1 MRDITVKLI
10 TVKLFGRPCYAV
22 AEQPIHG
29 MEARKVQELFIYL
42 LLHRAHPC
50 SREALVAMLWE
61 ERDETHARKY
71 LRQALWQ
78 LQGALERACY
88 PHEPIMQVDSEW
100 VQIHPQAPIWL
111 DVEEFE
117 RAYTLLRLGQNRDLS
132 NEQADAL
139 CRAVGLYEG
148 DLLGG
153 WYQDWCIFE
162 RERLLQMYL
171 VMLDALI
178 DHAEQMQDYAGG
190 VHFCE
195 LALRKD
201 PARERTHRRL
211 MRLYCAAGNRSAA
224 LRQYELCVNLLQ
236 RELNVGPSKS
246 TEALYEQIRSD
257 QIDVHPHSS
266 EAASDSE
273 EMEALLHELTHLQ
286 STLLQ
291 TLQQMCNH
299 IDRMEKLM
307 QRRLAL

>member
-1 MRDITVKLI
+1 MKEITI
-10 TVKLFGRPCYAV
+10 RLFGRPCYTV
-22 AEQPIHG
+22 AEEPIHG

-50 SREALVAMLWE
+50 SREALAAMLWG
-61 ERDETHARKY
+61 ERDETHAKKY

-78 LQGALERACY
+78 LQGALERAY
-88 PHEPIMQVDSEW
+88 HPHEPVMQVDNEW
-100 VQIHPQAPIWL
+100 VQIRPQAPIWL

-117 RAYTLLRLGQNRDLS
+117 LAYASLRSGQNNSLS
-132 NEQADAL
+132 AEQSDAL
-139 CRAVGLYEG
+139 CRAVELYEG
-148 DLLGG
+148 DLLEG

-178 DHAEQMQDYAGG
+178 DHAEQTQDYAEGI
-190 VHFCE
+190 HFCE

-224 LRQYELCVNLLQ
+224 LRQYELCVNLLR

-257 QIDVHPHSS
+257 QIDTRLHSS
-266 EAASDSE
+266 EVASDLA
-273 EMEALLHELTHLQ
+273 EMQAILHELTRLQ

-307 QRRLAL
+307 QRHPAL